1 MRRVGVPPP
10 REVSGWGTSSGLTG
24 QEADWACWPMDMS
37 SGSDNQS
44 GCAGDPGNS
53 TLAVGSWD
61 FRFSSGCFWA
71 PALAAGGGGRGGGS
85 GGWGVVLRGVLVR
98 RTGSIGIH

>member
-1 MRRVGVPPP
+1 VPPP

-71 PALAAGGGGRGGGS
+71 PALAAGAHS
-85 GGWGVVLRGVLVR
+85 LEADADAFSAVE
-98 RTGSIGIH
+98 

>member
-1 MRRVGVPPP
+1 MPPP
-10 REVSGWGTSSGLTG
+10 REGSGLITHSWGHKLRLTG

-44 GCAGDPGNS
+44 GCAGEPGHS
-53 TLAVGSWD
+53 TQAVGSWD

-71 PALAAGGGGRGGGS
+71 PALAAG
-85 GGWGVVLRGVLVR
+85 L
-98 RTGSIGIH
+98 IH